1 MSLFLW
7 KNLDQD
13 VESIELPA
21 LVKSENIDMGFNLLG
36 GREQTMNQLE
46 LRSSSLRFNYPG
58 ESDIK
63 SALEG
68 KVEDTLGLLLCVNT
82 FSRMIALGKT
92 SSP

>member
-1 MSLFLW
+1 M
-7 KNLDQD
+7 
-13 VESIELPA
+13 ESIELPA

-68 KVEDTLGLLLCVNT
+68 KVEILWAFFYVSTL
-82 FSRMIALGKT
+82 SRMIALGKT